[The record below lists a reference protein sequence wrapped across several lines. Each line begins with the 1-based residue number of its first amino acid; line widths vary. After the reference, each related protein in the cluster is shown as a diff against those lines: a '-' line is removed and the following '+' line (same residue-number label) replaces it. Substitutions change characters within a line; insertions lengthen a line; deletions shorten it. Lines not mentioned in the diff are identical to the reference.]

1 VRYVFMLL
9 AALSWT
15 GVWAGDQARVV
26 LDVESMTCAACPITV
41 KKALSKV
48 PGVSQVTVDYEHRT
62 AAVSYDPAKTTTAEL
77 TKATT
82 NAGYPSTVR
91 K

>member
-1 VRYVFMLL
+1 MRYVLTLL

-15 GVWAGDQARVV
+15 AVSAGDPASVV
-26 LDVESMTCAACPITV
+26 LDVENMTCAACPITV
-41 KKALSKV
+41 KRALSKV
-48 PGVSQVTVDYEHRT
+48 PGVSQVTVDYERGT
-62 AAVSYDPAKTTTAEL
+62 AAVSYDPSRTTTAEL
-77 TKATT
+77 TKATA

>member
-1 VRYVFMLL
+1 MRYILMLL

-15 GVWAGDQARVV
+15 AVLAGDQARVV
-26 LDVESMTCAACPITV
+26 LDVENMTCAACPITV
-41 KKALSKV
+41 KKAISKV
-48 PGVSQVTVDYEHRT
+48 PGVSLVTVDYEHRT
-62 AAVSYDPAKTTTAEL
+62 AIVSYNPTKTTTAEL

>member
-1 VRYVFMLL
+1 MLL

-15 GVWAGDQARVV
+15 AVSASDQARVV
-26 LDVESMTCAACPITV
+26 LAVENMTCAACPITV

-48 PGVSQVTVDYEHRT
+48 PGVSQVTVDYEHKT
-62 AAVSYDPAKTTTAEL
+62 AVVRYDPEKTTTAEL

-82 NAGYPSTVR
+82 SAGYPSTVR